1 MRLYFSP
8 LACSMASR
16 IALYEANA
24 QVEYV
29 QVDTKARRTAD
40 DDDFLSVNPL
50 GLVPVLELEGGQR
63 FTENAAIL
71 QLIAHAYPAAGL
83 APGDAIG
90 RARLQQLLSFIGTE
104 LHKSVFTVLLDRS
117 APAGAAD
124 FARSKASARL
134 AWIAAQLEDRALL
147 FDTFS
152 VADAYLFTVLNWSA
166 VTGVTLDPWPALT
179 GYLGRLR
186 ERPAVAR
193 ALEQETALYLAAR
206 KPPSDATK

>member
-24 QVEYV
+24 QIEYV
-29 QVDTKARRTAD
+29 QVDTKARRTAGG
-40 DDDFLSVNPL
+40 DDFLSVNAL

-83 APGDAIG
+83 APADPIG
-90 RARLQQLLSFIGTE
+90 RAQLQQLLSFIGTE

-124 FARSKASARL
+124 FARSRAPARL
-134 AWIAAQLEDRALL
+134 AWIAAKLEDRALL
-147 FDTFS
+147 LDTFS
-152 VADAYLFTVLNWSA
+152 VADAYLFTVLNWAA
-166 VTGVTLDPWPALT
+166 VTGVALDPWPALT

-186 ERPAVAR
+186 ARPTVAR

-206 KPPSDATK
+206 KPPRDATR